1 MREEGTVVK
10 VKEGSIRGTLS
21 VVIFARW
28 THQHMAS
35 RLQYRVDWTR
45 KRDLPCGETF
55 SANHI
60 ALNEALSVE
69 AYAGAH

>member
-35 RLQYRVDWTR
+35 RLQYRVD
-45 KRDLPCGETF
+45 
-55 SANHI
+55 
-60 ALNEALSVE
+60 
-69 AYAGAH
+69 